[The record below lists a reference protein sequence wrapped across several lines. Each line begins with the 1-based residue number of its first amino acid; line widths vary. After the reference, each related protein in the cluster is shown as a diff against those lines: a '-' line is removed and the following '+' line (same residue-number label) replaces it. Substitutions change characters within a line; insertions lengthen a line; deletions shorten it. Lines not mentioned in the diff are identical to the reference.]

1 MSVNEL
7 APFSTLMPMKE
18 LSQETYDAIVDVW
31 KTHPELIVDPYEI
44 NAILRDFKYDIDL
57 WDEDEY

>member
-1 MSVNEL
+1 
-7 APFSTLMPMKE
+7 MKE

-44 NAILRDFKYDIDL
+44 NAIRKDVRYDLDL
-57 WDEDEY
+57 DSWDSEEY

>member
-1 MSVNEL
+1 MN
-7 APFSTLMPMKE
+7 E

-44 NAILRDFKYDIDL
+44 NAIRRDIMHDIDL
-57 WDEDEY
+57 RNEDHY